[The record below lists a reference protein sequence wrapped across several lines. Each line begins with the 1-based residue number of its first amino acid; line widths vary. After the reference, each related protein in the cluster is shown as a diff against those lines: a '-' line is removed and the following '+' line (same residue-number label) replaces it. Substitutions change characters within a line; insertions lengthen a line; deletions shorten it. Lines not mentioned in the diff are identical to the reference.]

1 MTMPR
6 MPPLVIVSHD
16 AYPAGSQYLA
26 LHLGRTIRAELR
38 QDVEFV
44 ILGDGALSGEF
55 REVGPVHLLTEA
67 DHRGEAARAVARRL
81 RDRGSQA
88 AIVNSVV
95 SGDFAAT
102 LREAGFRVVSLV
114 HELPGMIRSRDC
126 LERAEAIAR
135 HAHTVVFPSRSVE
148 AGLTSLGVSPP
159 VGEVVV
165 LPQGRYRRSPPLV
178 AGCESD
184 PRVALRARFRC
195 PPGTPIVIAVG
206 TPDARKGFDLFIDTA
221 VRACEQRPDV
231 VFIWVGDRIESL
243 LPAAWE
249 RWAWSNSW
257 HRIHVSGR
265 VALEELDMFFS
276 GADAF
281 LLTSREDP
289 YPSVLLDALDAGLPA
304 IAFAGSGGATE
315 ILASGVGRLVPH
327 EDSAAMAREVL
338 RLFDDDAARRGMSEA
353 GRVRARA
360 QGSFRRYAFDVAAL
374 AVPSEPRIS
383 VVVPNYNYGRYL
395 AERLRSVTDQSYP
408 VYELIVLDDASA
420 DDSVEVA
427 SRFLDSVAIDHQ
439 VVESSVNSGSVF
451 RQWLAGVERARGDLV
466 WIAEAD
472 DLSDPRFLETLV
484 PDFARPEV
492 VMSYCESR
500 RIDAD
505 AGVVDA
511 NYLDYVQDVGGDR
524 SRQLHVIPGSEALAT
539 FMSVKNTI
547 PNVSA
552 CLFRRTVLHEALR
565 DNIEEISS
573 YRVAGDWA
581 TYAHVLT
588 RGSLAFFP
596 AAYNMHR
603 RHAQGVTAAASPV
616 VMMHETLSMQ
626 RSIRLRHAPTDD
638 WRRRAREYAQEVYVY
653 LGLASASAPLVSQHP
668 EFAGAFE
675 DNA

>member
-1 MTMPR
+1 MWCGGSPTKAAGVAPRQRPNDGMTMPP

-38 QDVEFV
+38 QDVKFV

-67 DHRGEAARAVARRL
+67 DHRGEAARAMARRL

-95 SGDFAAT
+95 SSDFAAT

-114 HELPGMIRSRDC
+114 HELPGMIRSCDC
-126 LERAEAIAR
+126 LQRAEALAR
-135 HAHTVVFPSRSVE
+135 HAHTVVFPSRAVE
-148 AGLTSLGVSPP
+148 AGFTSLGVSPP

-265 VALEELDMFFS
+265 VALEELDMFYS
-276 GADAF
+276 GGDAF

-289 YPSVLLDALDAGLPA
+289 YPSVLLDDET
-304 IAFAGSGGATE
+304 S
-315 ILASGVGRLVPH
+315 
-327 EDSAAMAREVL
+327 
-338 RLFDDDAARRGMSEA
+338 RRGLGEA
-353 GRVRARA
+353 GRSWARIHN
-360 QGSFRRYAFDVAAL
+360 SFRRYAFDVAAL
-374 AVPSEPRIS
+374 AVPSHPRVS

-408 VYELIVLDDASA
+408 AYELIVLDDAST

-427 SRFLDSVAIDHQ
+427 PRFLDGVAIDHQ
-439 VVESSVNSGSVF
+439 VVESRVNGGSVS
-451 RQWLAGVERARGDLV
+451 RQWLAGVERARGELV

-484 PDFARPEV
+484 QDFARPEV
-492 VMSYCESR
+492 VMSHCESR

-505 AGVVDA
+505 ERVVDA
-511 NYLDYVQDVGGDR
+511 SYEDYVLNVGVDR
-524 SRQLHVIPGSEALAT
+524 WRQLHVIPGSEALAT

-552 CLFRRTVLHEALR
+552 CLFRRTVLHETLR
-565 DNIEEISS
+565 DNIEEISGD
-573 YRVAGDWA
+573 RVAGDWS

-603 RHAQGVTAAASPV
+603 RHAQGVTAGARPGI
-616 VMMHETLSMQ
+616 MMHETLSMQ
-626 RSIRLRHAPTDD
+626 HRIRL
-638 WRRRAREYAQEVYVY
+638 
-653 LGLASASAPLVSQHP
+653 
-668 EFAGAFE
+668 
-675 DNA
+675 

>member
-1 MTMPR
+1 MTR
-6 MPPLVIVSHD
+6 LRVLPLVIVSHD
-16 AYPAGSQYLA
+16 AHPAGAQYLA
-26 LHLGRTIRAELR
+26 LHLGRMIRADLGH
-38 QDVEFV
+38 DVEFV
-44 ILGDGALSGEF
+44 ILGDGALSGDF
-55 REVGPVHLLTEA
+55 REVGPVHLLEES
-67 DHRGEAARAVARRL
+67 DHRGEVARALAYRL
-81 RDRGSQA
+81 RDRGSTT

-102 LREAGFRVVSLV
+102 LHEAGFRVVSLI
-114 HELPGMIRSRDC
+114 HELPRLIRSLGL
-126 LERAEAIAR
+126 LERAKAIAR
-135 HAHTVVFPSRSVE
+135 HAHVVMFPSRDAE
-148 AGLTSLGVSPP
+148 AGFASLGVPPP
-159 VGEVVV
+159 VGEVLI
-165 LPQGRYRRSPPLV
+165 LPQGRYRRQAPNARTEPD
-178 AGCESD
+178 A
-184 PRVALRARFRC
+184 RTALRAQFRC
-195 PPGTPIVIAVG
+195 PPHTPIVIAVG
-206 TPDARKGFDLFIDTA
+206 TPEARKGFDLFIDTA
-221 VRACEQRPDV
+221 VQVCEQRQDV
-231 VFIWVGDRIESL
+231 VFIWVGDRIESM

-249 RWAWSNSW
+249 RWAWSDYW

-265 VALEELDMFFS
+265 VPLDGLDVFYR
-276 GADAF
+276 GADVF

-304 IAFAGSGGATE
+304 IAFAESGGATDV
-315 ILASGVGRLVPH
+315 LGSGVGQLVPH

-338 RLFDDDAARRGMSEA
+338 RLLDDDAARRGMSEA
-353 GRVRARA
+353 GRARARA
-360 QGSFRRYAFDVAAL
+360 QDSFRRYAFDVASL
-374 AVPSEPRIS
+374 AVPSRPRIS

-395 AERLRSVTDQSYP
+395 TERLSSVIHQSYP

-420 DDSVEVA
+420 DDSVEIA
-427 SRFLDSVAIDHQ
+427 SRFLDGVAIDHQ
-439 VVESSVNSGSVF
+439 VVESRLNSGSVF

-484 PDFARPEV
+484 PDFTRPDV

-505 AGVVDA
+505 GRVVDA

-524 SRQLHVIPGSEALAT
+524 WRQLHVIPGSEALAT

-565 DNIEEISS
+565 DNIAEISG

-603 RHAQGVTAAASPV
+603 RHARGVTEGASPS

-638 WRRRAREYAQEVYVY
+638 WQRRGREHAQAVYVY
-653 LGLASASAPLVSQHP
+653 LGLANASTPLVSQHRD
-668 EFAGAFE
+668 FAGYFTQ
-675 DNA
+675 NP